1 MHFFSAIVLTCLA
14 STAVAYPALEQA
26 ASSAE
31 FKEYQKQEKR
41 QTLGFDA
48 ASQIV
53 STTGDHAWQA
63 PGANDI
69 RGPCPGLNSMAN
81 HGYIPR
87 NGYTSDAQIIAAM
100 QAVFNISPDFGGFL
114 TVLGSAMGG
123 DGLGFSI
130 GGPPSASLLTATG
143 LVGKPQGMS
152 NTHNRFESDQSIT
165 RDDLYQT
172 GNDVTLNMNFFQDL
186 LNSSLPKGWYDID
199 VLGNHAVK
207 RFQYS
212 VANNPYFFKGLNT
225 AFIPEA
231 TSALVTYLFANHS
244 AACPAGCLDATNLKS
259 FYSVTGSGSTLKYTP
274 GHERIPDNWY
284 KYPVGYGVANV
295 FADMVTVYS
304 KYSNQA
310 AFGGNTGT
318 VNSFTGLDVA
328 NITGGVYN
336 AETLLQGNN
345 LGCFLF
351 NGMEFFMPDL
361 ISNGGVIGDVSGVVS
376 SLTGTITSLL
386 APFNCPKLSGIDK
399 KAFAIY
405 PGWND
410 GKPRK

>member
-1 MHFFSAIVLTCLA
+1 MYSSAALVLTCLA
-14 STAVAYPALEQA
+14 STAVAYPALDQLA
-26 ASSAE
+26 TSID
-31 FKEYQKQEKR
+31 YQKYQKEEKR

-48 ASQIV
+48 ASQKV

-63 PGANDI
+63 PGPNDF

-87 NGYTSDAQIIAAM
+87 NGYTSNTQVIAAM
-100 QAVFNISPDFGGFL
+100 KDVFNISPEFGGFL
-114 TVLGSAMGG
+114 TILGSAMGG

-130 GGPPSASLLTATG
+130 GGPPPASLLPATG
-143 LVGKPQGMS
+143 LVGRPQGMS

-172 GNDVTLNMNFFQDL
+172 GNAVTLNMNLFKDL
-186 LNSSLPKGWYDID
+186 LNSPLPRGWYDID
-199 VLGNHAVK
+199 VLGNHQVK

-212 VANNPYFFKGLNT
+212 KANNPYFFKGLNT

-231 TSALVTYLFANHS
+231 TSALVAYLFSNHT
-244 AACPAGCLDATNLKS
+244 AECPTGCLDAAGLKS
-259 FYSVTGSGSTLKYTP
+259 FYGVTGSGSNLKYTP
-274 GHERIPDNWY
+274 GTERIPDNWY
-284 KYPVGYGVANV
+284 KYPIGYGVANV

-318 VNSFTGLDVA
+318 VNSFVGLDVS
-328 NITGGVYN
+328 NITGGAYN
-336 AETLLQGNN
+336 TATLLQGNN

-351 NGMEFFMPDL
+351 LGMQFFMPDL
-361 ISNGGVIGDVSGVVS
+361 ITQGGVLGDVAGVVS
-376 SLTGTITSLL
+376 DLTGSITSML
-386 APFNCPKLSGIDK
+386 APLNCPKLSSIDK
-399 KAFAIY
+399 SAFSIY
-405 PGWND
+405 PGWNN
-410 GKPRK
+410 GRPRK